1 MTGRALYKRPPIRSI
16 RPIVPHHEST
26 PMFSTPAYAQT
37 AAPGAGGAS
46 ALLQIV
52 PLVLI
57 FVIFYFLLIRPQ
69 QKRMKQHRALID
81 AVKKGDTVVTGGGLV
96 GKVTKVDELEVE
108 VELAPSTRVRAEHG
122 RAPGVERGG

>member
-1 MTGRALYKRPPIRSI
+1 MTVPGRIVSRDCMTGRALYKRPPIRSI

-69 QKRMKQHRALID
+69 QKRK
-81 AVKKGDTVVTGGGLV
+81 T
-96 GKVTKVDELEVE
+96 
-108 VELAPSTRVRAEHG
+108 G
-122 RAPGVERGG
+122 RASCRESVCQYVSISVVDVSLKK